1 MLQLLD
7 WYIDWSKELELLF
20 VIFNP
25 LLHKLYS
32 NTLEIDLNMFRIVN
46 HLFPKNW
53 FDILQ

>member
-7 WYIDWSKELELLF
+7 WYIDWSKELELLL